1 MHNIKKVFNFTRIYL
16 DSCLGTT
23 GSICSIAGLVMCF
36 SNNKTAIIIALTIV
50 ILCLLIIV
58 FQIIRVINKFIDE
71 NSSEDYKRISTF
83 LIFKSNDGVK
93 STFEVYRTIQCKR
106 LFLTEIPY
114 NFKWTGAIPPKIES
128 VSQKISPLIHNENK
142 NEWDTAK
149 ITFNHPLKYN
159 DCTVISIKTTNEDTD
174 NTAKPWIS
182 SRLDTPIEVLGF
194 RVLLSYKSNEYAK
207 PAYFERKKIVS
218 QIDEDFEFI
227 ESVEFDKDHKLY
239 YHTKTNPE
247 PGYIYRLRWEK

>member
-1 MHNIKKVFNFTRIYL
+1 
-16 DSCLGTT
+16 
-23 GSICSIAGLVMCF
+23 
-36 SNNKTAIIIALTIV
+36 
-50 ILCLLIIV
+50 
-58 FQIIRVINKFIDE
+58 
-71 NSSEDYKRISTF
+71 
-83 LIFKSNDGVK
+83 VK

-159 DCTVISIKTTNEDTD
+159 ECTVISIKTANEDTD

-182 SRLDTPIEVLGF
+182 SRLDTPIEMLVF
-194 RVLLSYKSNEYAK
+194 RVLLSYKSKEYAK

-218 QIDEDFEFI
+218 QIDGDFEFV